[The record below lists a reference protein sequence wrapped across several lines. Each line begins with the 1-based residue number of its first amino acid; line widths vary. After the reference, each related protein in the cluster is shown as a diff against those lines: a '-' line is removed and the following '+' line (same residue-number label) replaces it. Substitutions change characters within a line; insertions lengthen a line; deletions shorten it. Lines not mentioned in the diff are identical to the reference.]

1 MYGRVCKVED
11 KVTVPTSHRAISLI
25 GHILTLFDKTPFI
38 LRGQD
43 GMESP
48 STKLRI
54 SEVSISCDDKDNES
68 AIVRLGC
75 VLRSYLILAKMH
87 NRDRSSQDLPQVPAP
102 VV

>member
-1 MYGRVCKVED
+1 MYGRVCKVEE
-11 KVTVPTSHRAISLI
+11 KVTVPTSHRATSLI

-54 SEVSISCDDKDNES
+54 SEVSICYGDKDNES
-68 AIVRLGC
+68 VIVN
-75 VLRSYLILAKMH
+75 V
-87 NRDRSSQDLPQVPAP
+87 
-102 VV
+102 